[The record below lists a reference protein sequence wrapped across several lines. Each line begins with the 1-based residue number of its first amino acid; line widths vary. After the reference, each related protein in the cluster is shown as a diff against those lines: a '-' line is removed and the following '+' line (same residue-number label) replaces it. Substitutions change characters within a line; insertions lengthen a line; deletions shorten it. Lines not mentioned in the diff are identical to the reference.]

1 MLDGKPDMWRK
12 KAGRLL
18 RIFAPFT
25 ILLVGLAILNFRIVD
40 ATSLL
45 RLPVEKAPVE
55 KAIEA
60 ADQATKVPAGT
71 PITANIRQTPIATAI
86 ANAVEPSPVS
96 LEPTPTSKPTLL
108 PSEVATLTG
117 PPSESQYL
125 LSSPLA
131 FYWYST
137 RELAEDQAFALVII
151 GGENEEIVGLV
162 SEPNLGSGYQVH
174 IVPEDFGFSAG
185 EYYWQVRLL
194 QREGDVLTDGSHQRL
209 INFLE
214 AES

>member
-1 MLDGKPDMWRK
+1 MPDGKPDMWRK

-18 RIFAPFT
+18 RVFAPFT
-25 ILLVGLAILNFRIVD
+25 ILFVGLAILNFRIED
-40 ATSLL
+40 ANSSP
-45 RLPVEKAPVE
+45 RLPVKE
-55 KAIEA
+55 AIEA
-60 ADQATKVPAGT
+60 ADQGTKVPAGT
-71 PITANIRQTPIATAI
+71 PITVNIRQTPVATAI
-86 ANAVEPSPVS
+86 ANAVERSPVS
-96 LEPTPTSKPTLL
+96 LEPTPTSKATLL

-117 PPSESQYL
+117 PPSESQFS

-174 IVPEDFGFSAG
+174 IVPENFGFSTG

-194 QREGDVLTDGSHQRL
+194 QREGDVLIDGSHQRL
-209 INFLE
+209 INFVE
-214 AES
+214 AKS

>member
-1 MLDGKPDMWRK
+1 MPDGKPDMWRK

-18 RIFAPFT
+18 RVFAPFT
-25 ILLVGLAILNFRIVD
+25 ILFVGLAILNFRIED
-40 ATSLL
+40 ATSSPL
-45 RLPVEKAPVE
+45 LPVEE
-55 KAIEA
+55 AINTAE
-60 ADQATKVPAGT
+60 QATKVPVGT
-71 PITANIRQTPIATAI
+71 PITVNVRQTPIATAI
-86 ANAVEPSPVS
+86 ANAIEPSPVS

-117 PPSESQYL
+117 PPSESQFS

-174 IVPEDFGFSAG
+174 IVPENFGFSAG
-185 EYYWQVRLL
+185 EYYWQVRLF
-194 QREGDVLTDGSHQRL
+194 QREADVLIDGSHQRP
-209 INFLE
+209 INFVE
-214 AES
+214 AKS